1 MSWTLALPWRESVSW
16 GERDMAVA
24 VYKATRAI
32 RVGTGMAGGLEEV
45 RTDHWRPQGNIPIEG
60 PGAGPTRIARR
71 STSKKGL
78 AFPAGLTAP

>member
-1 MSWTLALPWRESVSW
+1 MAMSWTLALPWRESVSW

-45 RTDHWRPQGNIPIEG
+45 RPQGNIPIEG